1 MGAGASKLLSVFIV
15 WCMVLSSFAGLL
27 VLAIPGAGQAL
38 APSENENG
46 DRFYGSDYENTSWY
60 VSGLMNLNGNLT
72 IGAGGTV
79 VVENGILNFE
89 SYQTDTVSRLH
100 HLTVEDGGTLI
111 LLNSNLT
118 TEPTL
123 YEEAFDALGVLVRN
137 GGKLIA
143 NDSSLDFQGK
153 LLFDYATF
161 IANRTRIKGPLVT
174 AVSSDIQLYDS
185 SISSIPGKPTS
196 LAEVY
201 AYPFATSYNDTID
214 VDYTLERNADPLRC
228 VVPDNDAANLT
239 TSGSGY
245 VAIGST
251 ENMVISGFD
260 IGGLVF
266 DAGEAKSV
274 RLMAEYRTSDLF
286 EVMDSPDTFY
296 YFTYLDPTP
305 DQATNM
311 EVVPTYE
318 GYEPPLTNT
327 DKVLSQDLTFLGL
340 SSIDLSMLSVTFT
353 NNQVE
358 DVFIDRVWLEVVL
371 TVPAYSNITIAGTSE
386 LTAVNTKL
394 EVNNL
399 NYTTPGY
406 KKLVVTD
413 LATANLYGVE
423 IADEYVKNGMGPFV
437 TVRKNLTFKPT
448 MQGDDDNTS
457 EDVYNLLTSD
467 NIYYEVNNN
476 ETLHILVL
484 NDTNIKGKIHS
495 ALLSVES
502 RCGSGYNSSNY
513 IQWNITGLPLYN
525 TSIQINSISEL
536 TSSYQLLPQFL
547 TKISQLSQLNIIFS
561 NPDTKLVV
569 FDYIEVEVELDPTIN
584 IYRWVDISVVDSN
597 GLPVS
602 EAMINAT
609 DLTGRSPIYFYDS
622 SESAVPPQEI
632 LDYLGRNSTN
642 YILTNESGLLALP
655 LLTDVIT
662 EDWNPNSYPMEPY
675 RINATYFNAT
685 YIPFPSDV
693 QYTEFDPYP
702 DLIKQRMAMPL
713 VIDRLVLQLPD
724 IAVIGFATDP
734 ETIYQGDEVELSFT
748 VVNYGLTTASRFVIS
763 VRDVLGNQTHY
774 LDNITV
780 TNLLHGESRTIVV
793 NWGSALTLPGN
804 HNIVITADSLY
815 QIREG
820 INEANNVLSVQVQV
834 LAFLPDLEITSAS
847 IAFSQAQ
854 GAANHPMYINVTVS
868 NILGREA
875 AYGAKVAFYLG
886 YPSAGRNPE
895 NQTTI
900 DVPSG
905 GSSIVSFLWAPT
917 QIGNYSI
924 YVWVNYDGAISEYSH
939 SNNMASRFLE
949 VILEASGRDW
959 VVTTE
964 CTMTALTFTWQHNII
979 VEDNGHLTFDGTT
992 ICMLEN
998 RTQTETGITQIVIT
1012 QIVVRDNGVLVL
1024 NDAVLN
1030 ADFNMKVYL
1039 FDNARLYLNGSTLEQ
1054 NIVLIMDDTSQ
1065 VFMESSK
1072 VKGQM
1077 SAPSTASVK
1086 LVAFNTTF
1094 DHAISDF
1101 GGSSVAILTGASI
1114 NGIAPVSPKDDAI
1127 VYLYSWIVVKVF
1139 DGTGEHALAGVHVEA
1154 RAFPS
1159 TPYFTGTTDPNGTV
1173 MVQALSA
1180 IVSASGHQ
1188 LFGIYVLNATYWYD
1202 GVRYDSPESPTWTV
1216 SVIYHPM
1223 LSLVRSDVLTE
1234 RTIPGAKPDIDPP
1247 FTVSN
1252 RTSLRGSVVV
1262 LSTTVRNAGV
1272 VTAYDITV
1280 RFRDNTTGWYVDRVI
1295 ESLAPQAEIDVSVNW
1310 TANYPLGN
1318 HTLSVMVDPLN
1329 KIPELNEGNNF
1340 NSTTV
1345 TVLGVPDMAIVP
1357 ADVVIDPS
1365 IPERDRRT
1373 SIIVHISNLGDFTA
1387 SAFNVSF
1394 YDGDDLIGNVSMPN
1408 IPIGQKGVAS
1418 ITWTPTTAGPHSIK
1432 VIVDEKNA
1440 IVEGSKDNNMVEVE
1454 TNVADYPDL
1463 ITIDLNFLINGMAGN
1478 EANLDDE
1485 IQIVTVVH
1493 NDGESSASGFNVVFW
1508 LNGESVI
1515 GVVPVTRLDAKTA
1528 TTVSLDWDPSTMM
1541 NISQRNNIT
1550 ILVVVNPGTNTTYTH
1565 IHEIDDPLNNNN
1577 KAHQNLL
1584 VKDNRPDIA
1593 ITDVMIQ
1600 SNDANVTSGT
1610 QGERIKISFT
1620 VKNVGLVD
1628 ATNINV
1634 GVYLE
1639 SNGRLVLFEEN
1650 RNIAEGGTVKYT
1662 VTWTVNVSKAEY
1674 TLSINTDVGL
1684 DANPDDNEYRIPFEV
1699 VALNP
1704 NIDLEL
1710 SKVNYAP
1717 GDAIIVNGQVTQG
1730 DHHAPLTGLTV
1741 KAVLTDATG
1750 LPLSI
1755 EQTVK
1760 TDEEGRFYAVV
1771 QVPSGKEGNHLLK
1784 VTVAHS
1790 EGNFSATNDIKII
1803 APFTPQSIPTWV
1815 YLLIVAI
1822 VIAVIV
1828 IFSIYLY
1835 KVGLGRMVE
1844 CGNCGALIPEVSKH
1858 CPKCGVE
1865 FEADTAKC
1873 SECGAWIPVKAES
1886 CPECGAKFLTEP
1898 LEGEEGSG
1906 YIETMRKQ
1914 YDDYIEGFR
1923 SQAKA
1928 ALGNKYSEEK
1938 FQEWLKT
1945 EPNFLPFEEW
1955 LRKEEMGRKSGVFAC
1970 PACGTLN
1977 PKDAKVCNRCGTVFE
1992 QPKAEPQA
2000 PKAEEKE
2007 KKGTFRRIVRRAS
2020 EPKPEKPSQA
2030 EAPSKAEEGKEASK
2044 PGEGERPK

>member
-1 MGAGASKLLSVFIV
+1 
-15 WCMVLSSFAGLL
+15 
-27 VLAIPGAGQAL
+27 
-38 APSENENG
+38 
-46 DRFYGSDYENTSWY
+46 
-60 VSGLMNLNGNLT
+60 
-72 IGAGGTV
+72 
-79 VVENGILNFE
+79 
-89 SYQTDTVSRLH
+89 
-100 HLTVEDGGTLI
+100 
-111 LLNSNLT
+111 
-118 TEPTL
+118 
-123 YEEAFDALGVLVRN
+123 
-137 GGKLIA
+137 
-143 NDSSLDFQGK
+143 
-153 LLFDYATF
+153 
-161 IANRTRIKGPLVT
+161 
-174 AVSSDIQLYDS
+174 
-185 SISSIPGKPTS
+185 
-196 LAEVY
+196 
-201 AYPFATSYNDTID
+201 
-214 VDYTLERNADPLRC
+214 
-228 VVPDNDAANLT
+228 
-239 TSGSGY
+239 
-245 VAIGST
+245 
-251 ENMVISGFD
+251 
-260 IGGLVF
+260 
-266 DAGEAKSV
+266 
-274 RLMAEYRTSDLF
+274 
-286 EVMDSPDTFY
+286 
-296 YFTYLDPTP
+296 
-305 DQATNM
+305 
-311 EVVPTYE
+311 
-318 GYEPPLTNT
+318 
-327 DKVLSQDLTFLGL
+327 
-340 SSIDLSMLSVTFT
+340 
-353 NNQVE
+353 
-358 DVFIDRVWLEVVL
+358 
-371 TVPAYSNITIAGTSE
+371 
-386 LTAVNTKL
+386 
-394 EVNNL
+394 
-399 NYTTPGY
+399 
-406 KKLVVTD
+406 
-413 LATANLYGVE
+413 
-423 IADEYVKNGMGPFV
+423 
-437 TVRKNLTFKPT
+437 
-448 MQGDDDNTS
+448 
-457 EDVYNLLTSD
+457 
-467 NIYYEVNNN
+467 
-476 ETLHILVL
+476 
-484 NDTNIKGKIHS
+484 
-495 ALLSVES
+495 
-502 RCGSGYNSSNY
+502 
-513 IQWNITGLPLYN
+513 
-525 TSIQINSISEL
+525 
-536 TSSYQLLPQFL
+536 
-547 TKISQLSQLNIIFS
+547 
-561 NPDTKLVV
+561 
-569 FDYIEVEVELDPTIN
+569 
-584 IYRWVDISVVDSN
+584 
-597 GLPVS
+597 
-602 EAMINAT
+602 
-609 DLTGRSPIYFYDS
+609 
-622 SESAVPPQEI
+622 
-632 LDYLGRNSTN
+632 
-642 YILTNESGLLALP
+642 
-655 LLTDVIT
+655 
-662 EDWNPNSYPMEPY
+662 
-675 RINATYFNAT
+675 
-685 YIPFPSDV
+685 
-693 QYTEFDPYP
+693 
-702 DLIKQRMAMPL
+702 
-713 VIDRLVLQLPD
+713 
-724 IAVIGFATDP
+724 
-734 ETIYQGDEVELSFT
+734 
-748 VVNYGLTTASRFVIS
+748 
-763 VRDVLGNQTHY
+763 
-774 LDNITV
+774 
-780 TNLLHGESRTIVV
+780 
-793 NWGSALTLPGN
+793 
-804 HNIVITADSLY
+804 
-815 QIREG
+815 
-820 INEANNVLSVQVQV
+820 
-834 LAFLPDLEITSAS
+834 TSAS

-924 YVWVNYDGAISEYSH
+924 YVWVNYDGNISEYSY
-939 SNNMASRFLE
+939 SNNMASRSLE
-949 VILEASGRDW
+949 VILEASGGDW

-964 CTMTALTFTWQHNII
+964 YTMTAPTFEWQHNII
-979 VEDNGHLTFDGTT
+979 VEEDGRLTFDGTS
-992 ICMLEN
+992 IRMLEN
-998 RTQTETGITQIVIT
+998 RTQTGTVIT

-1024 NDAVLN
+1024 SEAVLN
-1030 ADFNMKVYL
+1030 ANFNMKVYL
-1039 FDNARLYLNGSTLEQ
+1039 FDKARLYLNGSTLEQ

-1077 SAPSTASVK
+1077 SAPSTSSVK

-1310 TANYPLGN
+1310 TADYPLGN

-1394 YDGDDLIGNVSMPN
+1394 YDGDDLIGNASMPN

-1790 EGNFSATNDIKII
+1790 EGNFSATSDIKII